1 MNLGLRG
8 KRAIV
13 LAASSGLGYACAE
26 ALATEE
32 AAVAL
37 CSRSADRAE
46 EAARTIIEATG
57 ARVLPF
63 AADVARREDLE
74 QLFAAA
80 GHALGGVDILVTNAG
95 GPPAGAFA
103 SLEEDRWELAFEL
116 TLMSVVRSI
125 REALPLFPDDGG
137 AILAI
142 TSSSV
147 KRPLPNLVLSNVFRP
162 GVQGLIKT
170 LSIELADRGIRCN
183 SIAPGR
189 IETPRI
195 VELDHA
201 FAERHDMELAE
212 VRARSIAN
220 IPLGRLGQP
229 PELGRVAAFLCS
241 PAASYI
247 NGVTLLVDGGA
258 VRCL

>member
-1 MNLGLRG
+1 MNLGLKG
-8 KRAIV
+8 KRAVV
-13 LAASSGLGYACAE
+13 LAASRGLGYATAE
-26 ALATEE
+26 ALAAEG

-46 EAARTIIEATG
+46 EAARAIAENNGGRA
-57 ARVLPF
+57 LPF
-63 AADVARREDLE
+63 TADVAKLDDLRSF
-74 QLFAAA
+74 LAAA
-80 GHALGGVDILVTNAG
+80 GESLGGVDILVTNAG
-95 GPPAGAFA
+95 GPPAGSFE

-125 REALPLFPDDGG
+125 REALPLFPAEGG

-147 KRPLPNLVLSNVFRP
+147 RRPLPNLVLSNAFRP
-162 GVQGLIKT
+162 AVQGLIKT

-195 VELDHA
+195 TELDRA
-201 FAERHDMELAE
+201 FAERHDMELEE
-212 VRARSIAN
+212 VRARSIAG

>member
-1 MNLGLRG
+1 MNLGLTD
-8 KRAIV
+8 KRAVV
-13 LAASSGLGYACAE
+13 LAASGGLGYACAE
-26 ALATEE
+26 ALAAEG

-46 EAARTIIEATG
+46 EAARAIVETTG
-57 ARVLPF
+57 ARVLPYC
-63 AADVARREDLE
+63 ADVANLEDL
-74 QLFAAA
+74 QRLFSAASDA
-80 GHALGGVDILVTNAG
+80 FGGVDVLVTNAG
-95 GPPAGAFA
+95 GPPAGSFE
-103 SLEEDRWELAFEL
+103 SLEDDRWDLAFEL
-116 TLMSVVRSI
+116 TLMSAVRSI
-125 REALPLFPDDGG
+125 REALPLFPEEGG

-162 GVQGLIKT
+162 AVQGLIKT
-170 LSIELADRGIRCN
+170 LSIELAERGIRCN
-183 SIAPGR
+183 AIAPGR

-195 VELDHA
+195 VELDRA
-201 FAERHDMELAE
+201 FAERHDMEIDE
-212 VRARSIAN
+212 VRARSIAG

-241 PAASYI
+241 PAASYVT
-247 NGVTLLVDGGA
+247 GVTMLVDGGT